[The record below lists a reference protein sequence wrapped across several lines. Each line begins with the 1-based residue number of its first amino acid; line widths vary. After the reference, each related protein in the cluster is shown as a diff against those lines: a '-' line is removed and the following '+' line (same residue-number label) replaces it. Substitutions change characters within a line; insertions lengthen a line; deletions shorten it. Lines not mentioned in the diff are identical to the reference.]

1 VKRGAHRAR
10 VDVDR
15 VRVPAFALAD
25 ELTPGAGAMH
35 AHALHQLL
43 YAEQGAMRLTTE
55 DGVWLLPPRR
65 AALLRARVP
74 HQVDVESAASLRTVY
89 WRARFAPAPTAG
101 CVVFTVSPLLTE
113 MLRHAATRYG
123 PVTSKR
129 EARGERSAF
138 VRALVSVASER
149 ARGALPLHLPRPRG
163 ETLRR
168 ATAHALDAL
177 DRAEL
182 EGCAR
187 AAAVSPRTLARRFDE
202 ELGMGFREWLHQARM
217 LRAMEW
223 LAEPEVRVSEVATS
237 LGFATPSALSH
248 AFRRFSGQ
256 TPRQYAKD
264 AR

>member
-1 VKRGAHRAR
+1 VKRAR

-15 VRVPAFALAD
+15 VRALAFVLAD
-25 ELTPGAGAMH
+25 ELAPGAGPMH
-35 AHALHQLL
+35 AHAVHQLL
-43 YAEQGAMRLTTE
+43 FAEQGAMRLTTE

-74 HQVDVESAASLRTVY
+74 HRVDVESAASLRTVY
-89 WRARFAPAPTAG
+89 WRPRFAPAPAAR

-113 MLRHAATRYG
+113 MLRHAASRYG
-123 PVTSKR
+123 PVASKR
-129 EARGERSAF
+129 ETHGERSTF
-138 VRALVSVASER
+138 VRALVSVALEQ
-149 ARGALPLHLPRPRG
+149 ARGPLPLYLPRPRG
-163 ETLRR
+163 EALRR

-182 EGCAR
+182 EGCAK

-217 LRAMEW
+217 LRAMER
-223 LAEPEVRVSEVATS
+223 LAEPEARVSEVATS

-248 AFRRFSGQ
+248 AFRRFSGL
-256 TPRQYAKD
+256 TPREYARG
-264 AR
+264 ARRPA